1 MNKGKIKYEEVDSNT
16 IKICCCDLS
25 IEHNEI
31 SKIKIKSKSNNYL
44 DVSPLVLNGKGKLV
58 INSNICYFYEDEKF
72 CSILG
77 RKSLMGRILQNI
89 NNNGKYV
96 ILFGEKDLRKVV
108 FSESLCVYL
117 YERKV
122 INNYEIFR
130 IYSELD
136 FTDMKN
142 KINDEN
148 QKLKLI
154 NQKNV
159 KVIKFDNNNFENNIK
174 YFKEI
179 YQNFCKKEKNINYS
193 LFLYSIGKE
202 KMKMISKNLEKKH

>member
-1 MNKGKIKYEEVDSNT
+1 
-16 IKICCCDLS
+16 
-25 IEHNEI
+25 
-31 SKIKIKSKSNNYL
+31 
-44 DVSPLVLNGKGKLV
+44 
-58 INSNICYFYEDEKF
+58 
-72 CSILG
+72 
-77 RKSLMGRILQNI
+77 MGRII
-89 NNNGKYV
+89 NSINTDEDFAV
-96 ILFGEKDLRKVV
+96 FFGEKGLLKLD
-108 FSESLCVYL
+108 FTESLCVYL

-174 YFKEI
+174 YFK
-179 YQNFCKKEKNINYS
+179 
-193 LFLYSIGKE
+193 
-202 KMKMISKNLEKKH
+202 